1 MIGRVNANATTSA
14 AAQGQSVDTIPARV
28 HRGSQIEDDA
38 DDGFGASLLKG
49 KLEHPCYFCCI
60 WWLHL
65 IFVEVFHF

>member
-49 KLEHPCYFCCI
+49 KLSIHA
-60 WWLHL
+60 
-65 IFVEVFHF
+65 IFVAFGGCI

>member
-1 MIGRVNANATTSA
+1 M
-14 AAQGQSVDTIPARV
+14 DTIPARV
-28 HRGSQIEDDA
+28 HRGAQIEDDA